1 MSNKEIIEKDLED
14 KRARLASVAL
24 KLSEAFPEIHKDTLI
39 KIYHASISIHQSNQQ
54 NSGSTLE
61 KYIESVLDI
70 HCIQYKSQVSIDHNG
85 NILGFGIKKKC
96 FHVIDVMIG
105 DVTVGS
111 HVTDYIVLSCKKTC
125 RERWTQDNWSLTH
138 APKKFILI
146 TMSADYPSSGRFEES
161 AKRKIITCNSKANDD
176 RIYKLTF
183 DSLLDELI

>member
-1 MSNKEIIEKDLED
+1 MSNKEIIEKDIED
-14 KRARLASVAL
+14 RHAQLSSIAL
-24 KLSEAFPEIHKDTLI
+24 KLGEAFPGIDKETIL

-70 HCIQYKSQVSIDHNG
+70 NRIQYKSQVSIDHNG
-85 NILGFGIKKKC
+85 KILGYRIKKRC
-96 FHVIDVMIG
+96 FHVVDIVIG

-111 HVTDYIVLSCKKTC
+111 SITDYTVLSCKKTC

-138 APKKFILI
+138 PPKKFILI

-161 AKRKIITCNSKANDD
+161 VKRKIITCKSKAKDD
-176 RIYKLTF
+176 RKYKLTF
-183 DSLLDELI
+183 DSLLDELV